1 MFIILSNIHNEIF
14 CSKPLYNPYI
24 CRVLVHSQLWY
35 ILKSKHIQGPTEN
48 LRWSILLR
56 TLCVTIAYLDVR
68 YIKTFAYSEPTANL
82 LPLLYLLLVFKSLT
96 YSLAINFFGHFI
108 VYELQSS

>member
-1 MFIILSNIHNEIF
+1 M
-14 CSKPLYNPYI
+14 
-24 CRVLVHSQLWY
+24 
-35 ILKSKHIQGPTEN
+35 
-48 LRWSILLR
+48 
-56 TLCVTIAYLDVR
+56 AYLDVR

-96 YSLAINFFGHFI
+96 YSLAINFFGHSI